1 MGSDPLMTAFTA
13 QRRRDLQLASIKV
26 SRIPRF
32 PRSTRQPLFIFFST
46 KSTDPGANI
55 GFLSNRFSRISVNTR
70 QSIAMPQGVVNLFD
84 GRQGFG
90 IISPEDSQGP
100 AEDDIPFTPNDILAD
115 EVHAG

>member
-1 MGSDPLMTAFTA
+1 
-13 QRRRDLQLASIKV
+13 
-26 SRIPRF
+26 
-32 PRSTRQPLFIFFST
+32 
-46 KSTDPGANI
+46 
-55 GFLSNRFSRISVNTR
+55 
-70 QSIAMPQGVVNLFD
+70 MPQGVVNLFD